1 MGKSVFFF
9 RTTPR
14 FFLEVHQVNYPAA
27 QMFFLNENF
36 AHTHTHTHT
45 HTHAHTHTS
54 HFSGC
59 INFMS
64 VLLTKIINMKEN
76 DKPTLWFP
84 LILLGV
90 KISRYSKKSA

>member
-1 MGKSVFFF
+1 MNDNKIKRRDTSYTTVAVKDGKKRFFF

-45 HTHAHTHTS
+45 HAHTHT
-54 HFSGC
+54 HH
-59 INFMS
+59 I
-64 VLLTKIINMKEN
+64 
-76 DKPTLWFP
+76 FP
-84 LILLGV
+84 D
-90 KISRYSKKSA
+90 A